1 MSIEFC
7 MKNEGPIPRAKNVY
21 REPWQRDIEEI
32 LEATDIDWV
41 VIIYE
46 RDDNDEH
53 GSNCTKTY

>member
-7 MKNEGPIPRAKNVY
+7 MKNEGPIPHAKNVC

-32 LEATDIDWV
+32 LEATGIDWV